1 MERPVALITGASS
14 GIGRASAALFAR
26 EGYAVVLLAR
36 TRERL
41 EAVADAIEART
52 GSPAMVAP
60 CDVSD
65 RSKVEAAVRAALDR
79 FGRLDVLVANAG
91 VGLYARVEDVPPEE
105 FEALWRTNVMGVLH
119 PVQLAVPPM
128 RAAGRGHIAVVGSV
142 VGKRSWPFH
151 GPYAATKFAL
161 TALVQALRAEL
172 AGSGVTASLILP
184 VRRGHASSS
193 GRRWWAPIVPVPSGR
208 RSGRRRSR
216 GRSFVRC
223 VTRSRR
229 CTRCRA
235 SVGRSLPP
243 RRSPSSPIG
252 RLPGGRSDS
261 AGTRNSP
268 GPPSRDSVPGADAAA
283 RPGAG
288 TPCLRSG

>member
-1 MERPVALITGASS
+1 MKAANPRRHAGGRKLMERPVALITGASS

-65 RSKVEAAVRAALDR
+65 RSQVEAAVRAALDR

-184 VRRGHASSS
+184 GSTRTRFFERSQVVGSYRPRPIGPAQRPSAVARAILRSVRDPKPEVYTVPGFRWAVAAAEAFPFLPD
-193 GRRWWAPIVPVPSGR
+193 RAAAWWAKRQR
-208 RSGRRRSR
+208 R
-216 GRSFVRC
+216 
-223 VTRSRR
+223 
-229 CTRCRA
+229 
-235 SVGRSLPP
+235 
-243 RRSPSSPIG
+243 
-252 RLPGGRSDS
+252 D
-261 AGTRNSP
+261 
-268 GPPSRDSVPGADAAA
+268 
-283 RPGAG
+283 
-288 TPCLRSG
+288 